1 MKIKKRTAIAA
12 VVALLVCTAVYL
24 DWSYQKGLQADKP
37 VGEQQNISDDEERVM
52 GQLDLVNGTV
62 KDDEPA
68 TSLSAYFAQLRLTRQ
83 KARDEAISMLEKTTN
98 DENASKEAK
107 EIAVASI
114 TTIAGN
120 AVTEARIEGLIL
132 SKGYADC
139 AVFLND
145 EGVSVV
151 VAPPEGG
158 LKAED
163 AVRIKDIVVA
173 ETNVSVNNIRI
184 IEARAG

>member
-24 DWSYQKGLQADKP
+24 DWSYQKGLQADRA
-37 VGEQQNISDDEERVM
+37 VGEQQSISDDDRVM

-62 KDDEPA
+62 KPEAP

-98 DENASKEAK
+98 DEAASKEAK
-107 EIAVASI
+107 EIAVSGI
-114 TTIAGN
+114 TMIAGN

-139 AVFLND
+139 AVFLNE
-145 EGVSVV
+145 EGISIV

-158 LKAED
+158 LKSED
-163 AVRIKDIVVA
+163 AIRIKDIVVS
-173 ETNVSVNNIRI
+173 ETDVSVNNIRI
-184 IEARAG
+184 IEARIG